1 MATKE
6 FYTIPEVA
14 VILGVPYLKAL
25 RLTKQKKIKVSK
37 FLIKKRIKYLV
48 KKENLLKYIEE
59 TVKVKG

>member
-59 TVKVKG
+59 TVKVK

>member
-48 KKENLLKYIEE
+48 KKENLIKYIEE
-59 TVKVKG
+59 TVKVK

>member
-14 VILGVPYLKAL
+14 VILGVSYLKAL

-48 KKENLLKYIEE
+48 KKENLIKYIEE
-59 TVKVKG
+59 TVKVK